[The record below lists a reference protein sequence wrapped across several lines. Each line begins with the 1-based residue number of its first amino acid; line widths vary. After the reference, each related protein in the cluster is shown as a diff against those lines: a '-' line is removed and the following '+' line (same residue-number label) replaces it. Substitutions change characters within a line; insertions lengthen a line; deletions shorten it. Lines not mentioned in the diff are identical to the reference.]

1 MACIPKKPDARREA
15 TLLREQDS
23 QKFAGNTS
31 MDHTPRYKNKD
42 TLYDAQCKQNFLNN
56 FSV

>member
-31 MDHTPRYKNKD
+31 IDHTPRYTNKD
-42 TLYDAQCKQNFLNN
+42 SLLFWPYWIF
-56 FSV
+56 